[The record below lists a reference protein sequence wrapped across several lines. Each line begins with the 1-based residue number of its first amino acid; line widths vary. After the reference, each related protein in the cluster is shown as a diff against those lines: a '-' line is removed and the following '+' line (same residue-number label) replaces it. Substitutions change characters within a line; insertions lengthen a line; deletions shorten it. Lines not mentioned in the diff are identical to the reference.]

1 MNNAT
6 VLYKQKLKNDTT
18 TGYVKYVKYV
28 KFTLPYQEI
37 EERCKRYGVSEYSN
51 NKRSEA

>member
-18 TGYVKYVKYV
+18 TGYV

-51 NKRSEA
+51 NK

>member
-1 MNNAT
+1 MNNTT

-18 TGYVKYVKYV
+18 TGYVKYV